1 MNRILSSS
9 LLIDNTLESKFKQ
22 RPFRESRKTEEPGNL
37 APTGLFL
44 GGEKYMVVQGE
55 AGAVIRGKKAQ
66 VLLVSDLCCHHTPQ
80 EREIE
85 IENMGRK
92 EEDDNNGGGEM
103 ASSFLDGTRLV
114 CVTGGTGFVA
124 SWLIMRL
131 LQRGYS
137 VHATVWTNPGS
148 SLCLAGSCLD
158 MKNSNGLADL
168 NEPLKWQDS
177 EPVSLCPGIC
187 ILITE
192 KQCRCSRTVVGEKHK
207 SK

>member
-22 RPFRESRKTEEPGNL
+22 RCPLWYCRESRKTEEPGNL

-103 ASSFLDGTRLV
+103 ASSFLDGTGLV

-148 SLCLAGSCLD
+148 SVCLAGIRENASHQSNSSGSCLD
-158 MKNSNGLADL
+158 MKNSNG
-168 NEPLKWQDS
+168 
-177 EPVSLCPGIC
+177 
-187 ILITE
+187 
-192 KQCRCSRTVVGEKHK
+192 
-207 SK
+207 

>member
-1 MNRILSSS
+1 
-9 LLIDNTLESKFKQ
+9 
-22 RPFRESRKTEEPGNL
+22 
-37 APTGLFL
+37 
-44 GGEKYMVVQGE
+44 MVVQGE

-103 ASSFLDGTRLV
+103 ASSFLDGTGLV

-148 SLCLAGSCLD
+148 SLCLAGIKENASHQSNSSGSCLD
-158 MKNSNGLADL
+158 VKNSNGLADL